1 MTINAILKT
10 AEAGLKVGGKLAVKH
25 LPTILTAVG
34 SIAVIFGVVQTAK
47 KAPEAKKEFDQAKAE
62 WDAQPDQEKRDK
74 AVYVWRLVKI
84 GARYYGVICLI
95 VGGAIVCFWVANHI
109 NLKRLLAAVAAG
121 KVSADYAKD
130 LENQIKRDGGD
141 KALNDIKDK
150 INAEKIQTDPLPP
163 GMDVSKLNA
172 MIGECPVWD
181 PIMKQ
186 WMISSAD
193 RIRTAV
199 DRCVNELVQ
208 QMQEGEPW
216 AFVPYSDFLEYCGWQ
231 NNGPHC
237 GSYDAG
243 SYLGFGLHMPVD
255 VEYTSLIEAAREAVG
270 VNWTAALKDGI
281 VPVLALRYDN
291 PPVYDKNRAY
301 D

>member
-1 MTINAILKT
+1 MTINAVVKT
-10 AEAGLKVGGKLAVKH
+10 VEAGLKFGGKLAVKH

-34 SIAVIFGVVQTAK
+34 SAGVIFGVVRTAK
-47 KAPEAKKEFDQAKAE
+47 KAPEAHAKIQEAIDE
-62 WDAQPDQEKRDK
+62 WNAQPDKEKRSK
-74 AVYVWRLVKI
+74 VEYVWRLVKI
-84 GARYYGVICLI
+84 GAKYYGVICLVI
-95 VGGAIVCFWVANHI
+95 GGSIVCFWIANHI
-109 NLKRLLAAVAAG
+109 NIKRLLAAVAAA
-121 KVSADYAKD
+121 KVSSDYAAD
-130 LENQIKRDGGD
+130 LENQIKKNGGD

-150 INAEKIQTDPLPP
+150 INAEKIQTDPLPQN
-163 GMDVSKLNA
+163 MDISKLNG

-193 RIRTAV
+193 RIRAARA
-199 DRCVNELVQ
+199 RCVDELVQ
-208 QMQEGEPW
+208 QMAEGEPW
-216 AFVPYSDFLEYCGWQ
+216 AFVPYSDFLEYAGWR

-237 GSYDAG
+237 GNYDAG
-243 SYLGFGLHMPVD
+243 TYLGFGLHLPVD
-255 VEYTSLIEAAREAVG
+255 LDHASLREAAEEAIG

-291 PPVYDKNRAY
+291 PPVYDKNRTF